1 MGCLTSARYTML
13 ADVLR
18 QGAGSDVPVNLSDQG
33 TWVSSQD
40 PITLEI
46 VRKWVPVTDDSNPG
60 KPLVWSIPCQ
70 VNGII
75 DGGIRV
81 AGTTERFEKE
91 YQNIDYVRMLFGPG
105 EVLTK
110 RDRIT
115 NIRNRRTGQIIWK
128 DEEVGFDGTGDYR
141 ATVFNVNGV
150 TPIANYKGRHIENFA
165 NLERADG

>member
-1 MGCLTSARYTML
+1 MACLTSARYTML

-18 QGAGSDVPVNLSDQG
+18 QGAGNDEQVNVSEQG
-33 TWVSSQD
+33 HYEMDQD
-40 PITLEI
+40 PVTLEI
-46 VRKWVPVTDDSNPG
+46 IRKWVPVTDDEDPTAP
-60 KPLVWSIPCQ
+60 KVWSIPCQ

-81 AGTTERFEKE
+81 AGTTERFDKD
-91 YQNIDYVRMLFGPG
+91 YQNIDYVRMLFGAN
-105 EVLTK
+105 ETITK

-128 DEEVGFDGTGDYR
+128 DEEIGVDGSGEYR

-150 TPIANYKGRHIENFA
+150 TPITNYRGRPIENFA